1 MSAPLPVSIE
11 KPARTSWK
19 RRLLHVKWRARHW
32 LQKVLGWIVIGLGLV
47 FLAVGFVFALLP
59 GHLGIPVMLV
69 GLIMVLR
76 NAFWARRQFIRLKKK
91 HPNWV
96 MPLRKLLRRNPPVA
110 SVFWHSLLRTE
121 RFVLRKGRTLPVW
134 RRRFFRK
141 AKA

>member
-1 MSAPLPVSIE
+1 MPVPE
-11 KPARTSWK
+11 KPARPTLK
-19 RRLLHVKWRARHW
+19 RKLLHLKWRVRHW
-32 LQKVLGWIVIGLGLV
+32 VQKVWGWIVIAVGMVLLG
-47 FLAVGFVFALLP
+47 VGFVFALLP
-59 GHLGIPVMLV
+59 GHLGIPVMLI

-121 RFVLRKGRTLPVW
+121 RFVLRKARTLPVW

-141 AKA
+141 TKSV